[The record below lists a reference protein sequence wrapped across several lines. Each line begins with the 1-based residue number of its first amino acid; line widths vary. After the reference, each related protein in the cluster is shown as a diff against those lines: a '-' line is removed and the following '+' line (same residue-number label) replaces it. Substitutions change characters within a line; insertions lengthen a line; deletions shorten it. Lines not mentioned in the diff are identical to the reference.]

1 MHLANVR
8 QAARQQELKHLRTY
22 TVGAHFDEDHTEREA
37 AAFKAETVECD
48 PLCPLD
54 VQADKVEAMD
64 AKLLE
69 VVADWATLYAHH
81 RRRDQAA
88 RLQIGHARHHL

>member
-1 MHLANVR
+1 MSMVGTS
-8 QAARQQELKHLRTY
+8 AASWRTSARSVSAA
-22 TVGAHFDEDHTEREA
+22 VGAHFDKDHTEREA
-37 AAFKAETVECD
+37 PAFKSETVECD

-64 AKLLE
+64 AELLE